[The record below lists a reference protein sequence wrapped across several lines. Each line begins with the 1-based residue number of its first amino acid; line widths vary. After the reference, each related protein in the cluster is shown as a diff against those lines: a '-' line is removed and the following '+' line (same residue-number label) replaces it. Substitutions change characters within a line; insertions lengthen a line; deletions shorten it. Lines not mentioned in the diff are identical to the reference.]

1 MISYS
6 KYEVWSKVFFASNSR
21 LFTTSRMQLSKELLM
36 FAMSF
41 IPCCSRSRW
50 ILSYEHCINW
60 TQEDIWQKN
69 TLCKKGHCF
78 SHISGQVCPVVMGQV
93 CPVVLS
99 QYELSLNVVNFCR
112 PLELKYREHSM
123 FLGIILTHPFA
134 MSRKS
139 SFAAFS
145 NSVFS
150 AFPNPGRSMVNVVSK
165 PVP

>member
-1 MISYS
+1 
-6 KYEVWSKVFFASNSR
+6 
-21 LFTTSRMQLSKELLM
+21 
-36 FAMSF
+36 
-41 IPCCSRSRW
+41 
-50 ILSYEHCINW
+50 
-60 TQEDIWQKN
+60 
-69 TLCKKGHCF
+69 
-78 SHISGQVCPVVMGQV
+78 
-93 CPVVLS
+93 
-99 QYELSLNVVNFCR
+99 
-112 PLELKYREHSM
+112 M